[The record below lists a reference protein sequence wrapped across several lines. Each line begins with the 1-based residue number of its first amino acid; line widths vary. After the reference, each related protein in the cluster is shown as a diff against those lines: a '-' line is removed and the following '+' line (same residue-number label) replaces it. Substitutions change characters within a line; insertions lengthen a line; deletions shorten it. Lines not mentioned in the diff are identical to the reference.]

1 MNPDF
6 TAAPE
11 TVASACEIATLA
23 PPAEAILAGAL
34 FGEAATTI
42 NRLLANPS
50 EGAFRMG
57 ARAMRDAIEARGK
70 DLVAERVA
78 AKQPASGTEYIEASM
93 QFACET
99 PIPDF
104 PALPAQTPAAEWAWW
119 AGTDDEWYQVGP
131 CKTREN
137 ALEMF
142 RHDYGPEQ
150 GCYLIEAARGRVSF
164 SAEDVISTQY
174 FEDNEGFDY
183 DHTEPDRIGGADVIA
198 AADAELQALLNRW
211 SARWQHTFITPNMFA
226 GTRNAEVVPG
236 ECLDC
241 GQDCGEACPADP
253 ANAGAEP

>member
-1 MNPDF
+1 MNPDY

-23 PPAEAILAGAL
+23 PPAEDILAGAL

-78 AKQPASGTEYIEASM
+78 AKRPASGTEYIEASM

-104 PALPAQTPAAEWAWW
+104 PALPEQNPATEWAWW
-119 AGTDDEWYQVGP
+119 AGTNDEWYQVGP
-131 CKTREN
+131 CATREN

-142 RHDYGPEQ
+142 HHDYGQEDS
-150 GCYLIEAARGRVSF
+150 CYLIEAARRSVAF
-164 SAEDVISTQY
+164 SAEALITAQY
-174 FEDNEGFDY
+174 FEDNDDFGY
-183 DHTEPDRIGGADVIA
+183 DHGEPDRIGGADVIS
-198 AADAELQALLNRW
+198 AADAELQALLDRW
-211 SARWQHTFITPNMFA
+211 SARWQHTFIAPNMFG
-226 GTRNAEVVPG
+226 GTRNGELVPG
-236 ECLDC
+236 LA
-241 GQDCGEACPADP
+241 QTPADP
-253 ANAGAEP
+253 VNAGAEP